1 MAISKI
7 WKVIS
12 RLDRAVKYVED
23 EEKTRKQEEEFY
35 EELNKVYDYATNKD
49 KTELQYYVTGIN
61 CVPEIAVQEMICTK
75 KQFGK
80 TDKILGYHAVQSF
93 PKDEV
98 TPEIAH
104 EIGIK
109 LANEVWGD
117 RFEVVV
123 TTHLNTENLHNHF
136 VLNSV
141 SFADGKKYNDCHATY
156 AFIRE
161 TNDNLC
167 REYGLS
173 VIEEKTTK
181 AGINYQNFMRGKY
194 QNSSY
199 YQTSKID
206 IDKAI
211 GQAYSYKD
219 FENILSK
226 MGYTL
231 TYRANKLSVCREGY
245 KRNIRIER
253 AFGSEYTID
262 RLNERILE
270 ENDIRVPFHEVWKR
284 KRYYPKY
291 HSRKKIQYYRKHRGS
306 YCLLFV
312 LYRHKLRQYQS
323 PKYKK
328 KLTDRQREEIKIMN
342 QYSEKIRFMSRNEI
356 HSAEDLFSYKQ
367 TLNDELEKLESQR
380 RKLNKEFKQS
390 NYTDENIMEEK
401 NEVYEKIKI
410 VRKEVQICKEIECQ
424 IPKIKEELK
433 QDYIPEK
440 AEYQDKE
447 VDDIERSRRS
457 SR

>member
-1 MAISKI
+1 MAYTKI
-7 WKVIS
+7 KPIKS
-12 RLDRAVKYVED
+12 RLDKVIDYAKD
-23 EEKTRKQEEEFY
+23 AKKTKNTNLYQDLDDAFY
-35 EELNKVYDYATNKD
+35 YATNGD
-49 KTELQYYVTGIN
+49 KTEHQYFVSGIN
-61 CVPEIAVQEMICTK
+61 CTPDIALEEMKITK
-75 KQFGK
+75 NQFGK
-80 TDKILGYHAVQSF
+80 TGGILGYHIIQSF
-93 PKDEV
+93 AVGEG
-98 TPEIAH
+98 TPELIH
-104 EIGIK
+104 EVGLK
-109 LANEVWGD
+109 LAEEIWGEKYEVI
-117 RFEVVV
+117 V
-123 TTHLNTENLHNHF
+123 TTHLNTHCLHNHIIA
-136 VLNSV
+136 NSV
-141 SFADGKKYNDCHATY
+141 SFVDGKKFNECTTNY
-156 AFIRE
+156 ALIRR
-161 TNDNLC
+161 TSDDIC

-173 VIEEKTTK
+173 VIEEKPTK
-181 AGINYQNFMRGKY
+181 RGINYEHFINSKY
-194 QNSSY
+194 QNSNY

-206 IDKAI
+206 IDRAI

-270 ENDIRVPFHEVWKR
+270 ENDIRVPFHEAWKR
-284 KRYYPKY
+284 KKYYPKY
-291 HSRKKIQYYRKHRGS
+291 HSKKKIQYYRKHRGS

-342 QYSEKIRFMSRNEI
+342 QYSEKIRFLSRNEI
-356 HSAEDLFSYKQ
+356 HSAEDLFSYRQ
-367 TLNDELEKLESQR
+367 TLNDELEKLETQR
-380 RKLNKEFKQS
+380 RKLNRELKKS
-390 NYTDENIMEEK
+390 NYTDESIMAEK

-410 VRKEVQICKEIECQ
+410 VRKEVQTCKEIEYQ

-433 QDYIPEK
+433 QDFVSDK
-440 AEYQDKE
+440 TEYQNKE